1 MRMRVA
7 AYALITRGD
16 GVDGVI
22 LLPHW
27 NEGGMSGWTLPGGGV
42 EPGEHP
48 ADGAVREVK
57 EETGYDVRLSS
68 LLGVDSAVLPTS
80 QHGDAMQALRIL
92 YRAEITGGELAVELE
107 GTTDDVAWHPIA
119 SIPQLRHVH
128 AVDWAL
134 SHLHDVGSP
143 LREIKSRHLGLW
155 ELWAFCADSEPKA
168 AERLAIAAEDLF
180 GHSNRI
186 DVNPRSDRLF

>member
-7 AYALITRGD
+7 AYALITRGEGD
-16 GVDGVI
+16 ACEI

-27 NEGGMSGWTLPGGGV
+27 RESGMSGWTLPGGGV
-42 EPGEHP
+42 EAGEHP

-57 EETGYDVRLSS
+57 EETGFDVRLTS

-80 QHGDAMQALRIL
+80 LQGDAMQALRIL
-92 YRAEITGGELAVELE
+92 YRAEITGGELAVELD

-119 SIPQLRHVH
+119 TVQQLRHVH

-134 SHLHDVGSP
+134 SHLHDAGSP
-143 LREIKSRHLGLW
+143 LR
-155 ELWAFCADSEPKA
+155 
-168 AERLAIAAEDLF
+168 
-180 GHSNRI
+180 
-186 DVNPRSDRLF
+186 

>member
-1 MRMRVA
+1 MRLRVA

-16 GVDGVI
+16 GGDREI

-57 EETGYDVRLSS
+57 EETGYDVRLTS
-68 LLGVDSAVLPTS
+68 LLGVDSAVLPIS
-80 QHGDAMQALRIL
+80 ARGDELQALRIL
-92 YRAEITGGELAVELE
+92 YRAQIVGGELAVEVD
-107 GTTDDVAWHPIA
+107 GTTDDVAWHRLEDVP
-119 SIPQLRHVH
+119 SLRHVH

-134 SHLHDVGSP
+134 GHLDDAGSP
-143 LREIKSRHLGLW
+143 LR
-155 ELWAFCADSEPKA
+155 
-168 AERLAIAAEDLF
+168 
-180 GHSNRI
+180 
-186 DVNPRSDRLF
+186 

>member
-16 GVDGVI
+16 GDDREI

-27 NEGGMSGWTLPGGGV
+27 SEGDMHGWTLPGGGV

-57 EETGYDVRLSS
+57 EESGYDVRLTS

-80 QHGDAMQALRIL
+80 LSGDAMQALRIL
-92 YRAEITGGELAVELE
+92 YRAEITGGELTVEVD
-107 GTTDDVAWHPIA
+107 GTTDDVAWHRVIDVPA
-119 SIPQLRHVH
+119 LRHVH
-128 AVDWAL
+128 SVDWAL
-134 SHLHDVGSP
+134 GHLDDAGSP
-143 LREIKSRHLGLW
+143 LR
-155 ELWAFCADSEPKA
+155 
-168 AERLAIAAEDLF
+168 
-180 GHSNRI
+180 
-186 DVNPRSDRLF
+186 

>member
-7 AYALITRGD
+7 SYALITRGEGD
-16 GVDGVI
+16 GREI

-42 EPGEHP
+42 DPGEHP

-57 EETGYDVRLSS
+57 EETGYDVRLTS
-68 LLGVDSAVLPTS
+68 LLGVDSAVLATS
-80 QHGDAMQALRIL
+80 LHGDEMQALRIL
-92 YRAEITGGELAVELE
+92 YRAEIIGGELAVEVD

-119 SIPQLRHVH
+119 SVAGLRHVH

-134 SHLHDVGSP
+134 SHLHDAGSP
-143 LREIKSRHLGLW
+143 LR
-155 ELWAFCADSEPKA
+155 
-168 AERLAIAAEDLF
+168 
-180 GHSNRI
+180 
-186 DVNPRSDRLF
+186 